1 MSHPSSRNRAALLVG
16 PTGSGKT
23 PLGDLIERR
32 GLWQAR
38 CLHFDFG
45 ANLREIVQRDR
56 PDEWL
61 GRKEVEFLKDVLQTG
76 ALLENERLYVA
87 EQILRRFLAG
97 RGADPQTVLLLN
109 GLPRHAGQADD
120 VDAILDVQ
128 TVILLR
134 CSPETVAARI
144 RSNVGGDRTGRADDD
159 PRSIARR
166 LALFDAR
173 TAPLLDRYRAR
184 GVKIHSIEVTAAM
197 TADAMWQALDR
208 GGSNCLWS

>member
-1 MSHPSSRNRAALLVG
+1 VSHPASRNRAILLVG

-45 ANLREIVQRDR
+45 ATLRKIVQRDR

-61 GRKEVEFLKDVLQTG
+61 GRKQIDFLKDVLQTG
-76 ALLENERLYVA
+76 ALLENERFLVA
-87 EQILRRFLAG
+87 ERLLRRFLAG
-97 RGADPQTVLLLN
+97 RDADPPTVLVLN
-109 GLPRHAGQADD
+109 GLPRHAGQAHD

-128 TVILLR
+128 AVISLR
-134 CSPETVAARI
+134 CSAETVAERI
-144 RSNVGGDRTGRADDD
+144 RGNVGGDRTGRADDD
-159 PRSIARR
+159 PRSIAQK

-173 TAPLLDRYRAR
+173 TAPLLDHYRAR
-184 GVKIHSIEVTAAM
+184 HAQVRVLVVTATM
-197 TADAMWQALDR
+197 TADEMWQALE
-208 GGSNCLWS
+208 GQGP